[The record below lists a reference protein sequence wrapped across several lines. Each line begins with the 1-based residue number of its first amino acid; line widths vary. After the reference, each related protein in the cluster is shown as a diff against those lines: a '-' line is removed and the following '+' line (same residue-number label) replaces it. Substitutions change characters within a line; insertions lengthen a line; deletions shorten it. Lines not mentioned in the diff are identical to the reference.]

1 MNANLLKSELVK
13 KGKNVTWLSEQL
25 GYSTSNLYKKLNGE
39 SEITVK
45 EANTIRKALDMNDEL
60 VRGIFFDEE
69 VE

>member
-1 MNANLLKSELVK
+1 MNSNLLKSELVK